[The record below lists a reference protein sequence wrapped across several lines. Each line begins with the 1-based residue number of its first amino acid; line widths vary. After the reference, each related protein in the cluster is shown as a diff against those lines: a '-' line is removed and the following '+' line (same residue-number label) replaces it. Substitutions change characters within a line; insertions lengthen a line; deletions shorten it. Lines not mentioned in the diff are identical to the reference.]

1 MAACQTSAGQPT
13 AREISLRPPS
23 PSPTRTLHPTFTRL
37 VTMTPPV
44 TPSSTATPVPPTA
57 TPTAT
62 PLPTATATATAS
74 PTPTA
79 TPRPPS
85 PTPPPAVGEAA
96 SSSPVELS
104 AAPRVPRL
112 VLANY
117 FAWYDANAW
126 GACNIS
132 AGDRPLQ
139 PYASD
144 DPAAIAR
151 HVNQARS
158 AGVDGFTLNWFAPGD
173 RTDRNFATLL
183 AQSQGQPFFSSV
195 VFLNHIWHGAR
206 PTQESVGAA
215 IRYLLD
221 TYGQHPNFLK
231 LNGKPVLFFTD
242 VYRVPTRSGQTPQE
256 AWAAIRQRVDPNGQS
271 WWIAEGLDPS
281 YLSVFDG
288 LYVHKITHRDYPNDY
303 LKAPRWA
310 ERVRAWEARTGR
322 PKLWIATLMPGWD
335 DTRAGCRPDVRVPSA
350 PHRRDRE
357 NGNFYRATFEAALR
371 SAPDWLWVNSFN
383 EWVEGTYIE
392 PSVLYGDL
400 YLRLTGEFARQFK
413 GP

>member
-1 MAACQTSAGQPT
+1 M
-13 AREISLRPPS
+13 
-23 PSPTRTLHPTFTRL
+23 
-37 VTMTPPV
+37 
-44 TPSSTATPVPPTA
+44 
-57 TPTAT
+57 
-62 PLPTATATATAS
+62 
-74 PTPTA
+74 
-79 TPRPPS
+79 
-85 PTPPPAVGEAA
+85 GEAA

>member
-13 AREISLRPPS
+13 AREVSLRPPS

-183 AQSQGQPFFSSV
+183 AQSQGQPFVSSV

-281 YLSVFDG
+281 YLNVFDG